1 MGRLHFVR
9 HESSRHFVLSLSTT
23 FKNVN
28 ALIDAVLNGL
38 VVGYLEMQAR
48 YKLQSTPI
56 PTVSCLSGPRMIYK
70 EQRCC
75 DCLLISVSHNQMK
88 IFWHRLAQHLKEW
101 LTQIRRWAM
110 FIVGVGITAIKKCPI
125 LLSGAWAINMTKR
138 DSRTLHLRPFLTNIF
153 TTLHSELT

>member
-88 IFWHRLAQHLKEW
+88 IFWHGLGQHLKKMTHSNKVMSDVHCRYW
-101 LTQIRRWAM
+101 HNSGKKMARQP
-110 FIVGVGITAIKKCPI
+110 IKFN
-125 LLSGAWAINMTKR
+125 L
-138 DSRTLHLRPFLTNIF
+138 
-153 TTLHSELT
+153 